1 MRINKDRGKSIRSSI
16 KAADEQI
23 VLMNEL
29 SEEMALLRCWL
40 DELQE
45 DEHDNPASCD
55 AEREKWGKNIPAGRM
70 DSIERMLNSLTNIR
84 HLMEEVQKSLR
95 LSSPDAMKP
104 AMHHDAWEAPV
115 ALAEF

>member
-1 MRINKDRGKSIRSSI
+1 MRSSI
-16 KAADEQI
+16 KSPNEQI

-45 DEHDNPASCD
+45 DEHGNPASCD
-55 AEREKWGKNIPAGRM
+55 AEKEQWGKHIHAGRM

-95 LSSPDAMKP
+95 LSSPDAKQP
-104 AMHHDAWEAPV
+104 VMHHDGCEAPV